1 MIVRIAAISLLWL
14 GASPVLGD
22 EAPVA
27 GEARDRPAVIGT
39 VRIDNGDIFDLTDPE
54 EDKWFYRWINRLHV
68 RTRQGTISN
77 QLLFRP
83 GDRFDKRTIE
93 ESERILRDNK
103 YLYDASIESRP
114 NDDGTVD
121 LVVSTRDVWS
131 LIPELSYSRNS
142 GRSRSRI
149 GLEET
154 NLAGRGQQLRVL
166 RDKGIE
172 RSEDEIH
179 FSDRNLGRTWVS
191 LAASYSDNSDGF
203 SHALAV
209 TRPFYALDARW
220 AAGANVQVNDRRS
233 QLYQFGE
240 EAAEYRRERDY
251 AHVFRGWSRGL
262 QGDRAQRW
270 TLGLVYD
277 DSRYSVAA
285 DSTLPALVPPDRKLV
300 YPYIGFELV
309 EDDFATARN
318 HDQIDRTEDFQMG
331 LHVRAS
337 LGWADTAFGADR
349 DALLFTAGVN
359 RGFGSLQE
367 DALFLAASTRGR
379 LESGTLANA
388 TLSLSGSY
396 YRRQS
401 AKRVLYLAASGT
413 VGDNLD
419 FDGLVEI
426 GGNAGLRG
434 YPFRYQVGESRVLGT
449 IEQRYYTDWHLWRI
463 ARIGAAVFADVGR
476 VSGPNPLGAD
486 NRGWLADVGIG
497 LRLALTRIAAGRVI
511 HIDLAFPL
519 ESDPTIDEVQILIES
534 RRSF

>member
-1 MIVRIAAISLLWL
+1 MLCL
-14 GASPVLGD
+14 GALPGLAD
-22 EAPVA
+22 EPAVA
-27 GEARDRPAVIGT
+27 GQDHADPPMIGK
-39 VRIDNGDIFDLTDPE
+39 VWINNGDIFDLTDPE
-54 EDKWFYRWINRLHV
+54 EDRWFYRWINRLHV
-68 RTRQGTISN
+68 RTRQGTISD
-77 QLLFRP
+77 QLLFQP
-83 GDRFDKRTIE
+83 GDRYDPRTVE

-103 YLYDASIESRP
+103 YLYDANIERRP
-114 NDDGTVD
+114 GDEGTVD

-154 NLAGRGQQLRVL
+154 NLAGRGQRLRIL

-203 SHALAV
+203 SHGLAV

-220 AAGANVQVNDRRS
+220 AAGANAQVDDRRS
-233 QLYQFGE
+233 QLYQLGD

-251 AHVFRGWSRGL
+251 AHLFRGWSRGL
-262 QGDRAQRW
+262 RGGRAKRW
-270 TLGLVYD
+270 TVGLVYD
-277 DSRYSVAA
+277 DSRYSAA
-285 DSTLPALVPPDRKLV
+285 VDSTLPSLVPPDRKLV

-309 EDDFATARN
+309 EDDFVTARN

-331 LHVRAS
+331 LHLGAS

-349 DALLFTAGVN
+349 DAVLFTAGVN
-359 RGFGSLQE
+359 RGFGSMQK

-388 TLSLSGSY
+388 TLSLSGRY

-401 AKRVLYLAASGT
+401 PKRVLYLAASGT
-413 VGDNLD
+413 VGERLD
-419 FDGLVEI
+419 LDGLTEI

-434 YPFRYQVGESRVLGT
+434 YPFRYQVGESRFLGT

-476 VSGPNPLGAD
+476 VWGPNPLGAD

-519 ESDPTIDEVQILIES
+519 ETDPTIDDVQILIES